1 MLSTGEIGI
10 SGYKGIIVV
19 RRDGCTAG
27 EESPINQRV
36 PRFWER
42 NGRVFFVVVIS
53 LRKLILPQG
62 KLRYGILCGFVLVEV
77 YYDSFGFDKGAVREI
92 EY

>member
-1 MLSTGEIGI
+1 M
-10 SGYKGIIVV
+10 
-19 RRDGCTAG
+19 
-27 EESPINQRV
+27 
-36 PRFWER
+36 
-42 NGRVFFVVVIS
+42 FFMVVIS

-62 KLRYGILCGFVLVEV
+62 KLRYGILCGLVLVEV